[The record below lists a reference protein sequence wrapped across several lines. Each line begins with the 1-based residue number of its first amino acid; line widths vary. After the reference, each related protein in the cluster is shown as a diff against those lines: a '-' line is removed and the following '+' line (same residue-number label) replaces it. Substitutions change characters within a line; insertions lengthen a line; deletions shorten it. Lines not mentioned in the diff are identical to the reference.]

1 MISRILIP
9 GLGNKGPDYSSYVS
23 PIQDRTRTDS
33 GPDTHDQC
41 NSLSFKDIKDLSI
54 LQAYDHGKY
63 EIEASPFCKEDK
75 LTIGEDVY
83 GLGYKIMCPL
93 GIKNTR

>member
-1 MISRILIP
+1 ML
-9 GLGNKGPDYSSYVS
+9 GLGPKMYRSSV
-23 PIQDRTRTDS
+23 DS
-33 GPDTHDQC
+33 GPGIRGQC
-41 NSLSFKDIKDLSI
+41 NLLSLKDIKDLSI

-83 GLGYKIMCPL
+83 GSGYKIMH
-93 GIKNTR
+93 

>member
-1 MISRILIP
+1 M
-9 GLGNKGPDYSSYVS
+9 
-23 PIQDRTRTDS
+23 
-33 GPDTHDQC
+33 
-41 NSLSFKDIKDLSI
+41 KDVSI

-83 GLGYKIMCPL
+83 GFGYKSNFIRVLL
-93 GIKNTR
+93 GLYKVYISIKWGPC

>member
-1 MISRILIP
+1 M
-9 GLGNKGPDYSSYVS
+9 
-23 PIQDRTRTDS
+23 
-33 GPDTHDQC
+33 
-41 NSLSFKDIKDLSI
+41 SI

-83 GLGYKIMCPL
+83 GFGYKSNFIRVLLERMKTVL
-93 GIKNTR
+93 KS

>member
-1 MISRILIP
+1 M
-9 GLGNKGPDYSSYVS
+9 
-23 PIQDRTRTDS
+23 
-33 GPDTHDQC
+33 
-41 NSLSFKDIKDLSI
+41 KDVSI

-83 GLGYKIMCPL
+83 GFGYKSIFIRVML
-93 GIKNTR
+93 GLYKGCIRIKWSLC